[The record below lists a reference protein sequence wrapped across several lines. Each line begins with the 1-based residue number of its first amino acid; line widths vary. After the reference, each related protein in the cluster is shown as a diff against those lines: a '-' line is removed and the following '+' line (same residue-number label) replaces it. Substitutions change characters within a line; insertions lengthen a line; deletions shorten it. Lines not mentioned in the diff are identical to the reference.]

1 MNTYKIEVTDTFA
14 GEANY
19 CWVNRY
25 TVKAKSIQGAVSKLA
40 REIGTGWRKDYSDGM
55 FARYNLKGACVC
67 MFVEFN
73 DNE

>member
-40 REIGTGWRKDYSDGM
+40 REIGAGWRVAYGDNMS
-55 FARYNLKGACVC
+55 ARYNLKGACVC
-67 MFVEFN
+67 MFIEF
-73 DNE
+73 DEGE